1 METDIRNIYLKYV
14 RLQIYAFYRE
24 ATKTV
29 WALSRI
35 KMTQTMNDGWSDVV
49 CVWKLCE
56 TAVVVV
62 VVVALLLDQL
72 VDVVLGAVL
81 AGGHLEHIGSAEEG
95 LLGVPVGDHLQ
106 CRCVDIRNRY
116 MKIKLVDRSTGC
128 YGWWSL
134 QLRGILTIKLGHKT
148 HFLNPFVETSST
160 MQRRNCSTEIFSQCN
175 AWRLSLSYPIDGD
188 RG

>member
-24 ATKTV
+24 ATNTV

-35 KMTQTMNDGWSDVV
+35 KMIQTMNDGWSDVV

-56 TAVVVV
+56 TVV

-106 CRCVDIRNRY
+106 CRCEIDI
-116 MKIKLVDRSTGC
+116 
-128 YGWWSL
+128 
-134 QLRGILTIKLGHKT
+134 
-148 HFLNPFVETSST
+148 
-160 MQRRNCSTEIFSQCN
+160 
-175 AWRLSLSYPIDGD
+175 WR
-188 RG
+188 